1 MNLNEIKEKWG
12 QENSAAVDLPQ
23 KISQLKTAQHPLDI
37 IKRHMKKELTWQ
49 IIGLLSFAFGPL
61 ILSIKTPLHIGIY
74 YAAYAMNLALSSYY
88 FYGFSRFYHQIGIQ
102 STESRDNLLEI
113 YYELRINMERYNS
126 FNFLLLPFV
135 MTFFGLLLQGLFEAK
150 KMELQHVSTNLLIG
164 LGGILMLLMTVMYI
178 LLTLMWVGHFYG
190 KYASKIK
197 LVLDELKEE

>member
-1 MNLNEIKEKWG
+1 MNIDEIKEKWS
-12 QENSAAVDLPQ
+12 QEDIPSVELP
-23 KISQLKTAQHPLDI
+23 KSVNQLKAAQHPLDI
-37 IKRHMKKELTWQ
+37 IKRHMKKELSWQ
-49 IIGLLSFAFGPL
+49 IIGLLFFAFGPL
-61 ILSIKTPLHIGIY
+61 ILSIKEPVHIGIY
-74 YAAYAMNLALSSYY
+74 FAAYAMNLALSTYY
-88 FYGFSRFYHQIGIQ
+88 FYGFSRFYRQIGIH

-150 KMELQHVSTNLLIG
+150 KMELQHISSRLLIA
-164 LGGILMLLMTVMYI
+164 LAAVMILLMTILYI
-178 LLTLMWVGHFYG
+178 LLILMWVGHFYG